1 MVVRVL
7 EAFCPSLTFVTN
19 VTGPLTMKIS
29 KTTRVKDD
37 DATLVNG

>member
-1 MVVRVL
+1 MGVRVL
-7 EAFCPSLTFVTN
+7 EVFCPSLTFVTT

-29 KTTRVKDD
+29 KTPRMKDD